1 MRTFDVIQGGRSQE
15 PPRMHRGRGCASLK
29 SVPTG
34 DTFTPSRLR
43 WARERLMLTRTDLA
57 DAANISVSTLT
68 AYENG
73 RRAPLAE
80 AKERLADA
88 LGVRPEFFYLP
99 DMDEV
104 PMEEVSFR
112 KASKTSKCQQRAAM
126 GAAQMA
132 VEFFGVIES
141 SFKLPD
147 LQVPEIDDATP
158 EQAAEEVR
166 AQWHLADRPI
176 ADMMSLLE
184 SKGVR
189 ILSLDHRCKDVDAF
203 CFSRDGVSY
212 IFVSTVKTAERQRFD
227 LAHELGHLVLHA
239 GVPADSANSKERERQ
254 ADLFA
259 SAFLMPASR
268 IYTQSM
274 NGAPVERILK
284 AKKYWQV
291 SAMAMARRL
300 HDLKLLSDW
309 QYRSVVIELSQ
320 RGYRSAEPDGIQ
332 REQSQ
337 LLRKVLFMMDEHT
350 TTADTAAALHLTTDV
365 VRTYLRDL
373 TLT

>member
-254 ADLFA
+254 ADSFA
-259 SAFLMPASR
+259 
-268 IYTQSM
+268 
-274 NGAPVERILK
+274 
-284 AKKYWQV
+284 

-309 QYRSVVIELSQ
+309 KYRSVVIELSQ

>member
-1 MRTFDVIQGGRSQE
+1 MTLSMIQGGCSRTPTRMRHGRSHTALTTI
-15 PPRMHRGRGCASLK
+15 P
-29 SVPTG
+29 VG
-34 DTFTPSRLR
+34 DLFTPSRLR
-43 WARERLMLTRTDLA
+43 WARERLMLARTDLA
-57 DAANISVSTLT
+57 SVTGVSVSALT
-68 AYENG
+68 SYEKGSSNPDV
-73 RRAPLAE
+73 RDIEVLAAE
-80 AKERLADA
+80 
-88 LGVRPEFFYLP
+88 LGVHPEFFYLH
-99 DMDEV
+99 D
-104 PMEEVSFR
+104 MEEVPESVVSFR
-112 KASKTSKCQQRAAM
+112 RASKTSKRQQCAAR

-132 VEFFGVIES
+132 VELFGVIES

-239 GVPADSANSKERERQ
+239 GVLADSANSKERERQ
-254 ADLFA
+254 ADSFA

>member
-1 MRTFDVIQGGRSQE
+1 MTLSMIQGGCSRTPTRMRHGRSHTALTTI
-15 PPRMHRGRGCASLK
+15 P
-29 SVPTG
+29 VG
-34 DTFTPSRLR
+34 DLFTPSRLR
-43 WARERLMLTRTDLA
+43 WARERLMLARTDLA
-57 DAANISVSTLT
+57 SVTGVSVSALT
-68 AYENG
+68 SYEKGSSNPDV
-73 RRAPLAE
+73 RDIEVLAAE
-80 AKERLADA
+80 
-88 LGVRPEFFYLP
+88 LGVHPEFFYLH
-99 DMDEV
+99 D
-104 PMEEVSFR
+104 MEEVPESVVSFR
-112 KASKTSKCQQRAAM
+112 RASKTSKRQQCAAR

-132 VEFFGVIES
+132 VELFGVIES

-239 GVPADSANSKERERQ
+239 DLSTDGAKSKEREGQ
-254 ADLFA
+254 ADAFA

-274 NGAPVERILK
+274 KGAPVERILK

-309 QYRSVVIELSQ
+309 QYRTVTVELSR

>member
-1 MRTFDVIQGGRSQE
+1 MTLSMIQGGCSRTPTRMRHGRSHTALTTI
-15 PPRMHRGRGCASLK
+15 P
-29 SVPTG
+29 VG
-34 DTFTPSRLR
+34 DLFTPSRLR
-43 WARERLMLTRTDLA
+43 WARERLMLARTDLA
-57 DAANISVSTLT
+57 SVTGVSVSALT
-68 AYENG
+68 SYEKGSSNPDV
-73 RRAPLAE
+73 RDIEVLAAE
-80 AKERLADA
+80 
-88 LGVRPEFFYLP
+88 LGVHPEFFYLH
-99 DMDEV
+99 D
-104 PMEEVSFR
+104 MEEVPESVVSFR
-112 KASKTSKCQQRAAM
+112 RASKTSKRQQCAAR

-254 ADLFA
+254 ADSFA

-274 NGAPVERILK
+274 KGAPVERILK

>member
-1 MRTFDVIQGGRSQE
+1 MTLSMIQGGCSRTPTRMRHGRSHTALTTI
-15 PPRMHRGRGCASLK
+15 P
-29 SVPTG
+29 VG
-34 DTFTPSRLR
+34 DLFTPSRLR
-43 WARERLMLTRTDLA
+43 WARERLMLARTDLA
-57 DAANISVSTLT
+57 SVTGVSVSALT
-68 AYENG
+68 SYEKGSSNPDD
-73 RRAPLAE
+73 RDIEVLAAE
-80 AKERLADA
+80 
-88 LGVRPEFFYLP
+88 LGVHPEFFYLH
-99 DMDEV
+99 D
-104 PMEEVSFR
+104 MEEVPESVVSFR
-112 KASKTSKCQQRAAM
+112 RASKTSKRQQCAAR

-141 SFKLPD
+141 AFKLPD

-239 GVPADSANSKERERQ
+239 DLSTDGAKSKERERQ
-254 ADLFA
+254 ADAFA

-274 NGAPVERILK
+274 KGAPVERILK

-309 QYRSVVIELSQ
+309 QYRRVVIELSQ

>member
-1 MRTFDVIQGGRSQE
+1 MTLSMIQGGCSRTPTRMRHGRSHTALTTI
-15 PPRMHRGRGCASLK
+15 P
-29 SVPTG
+29 VG
-34 DTFTPSRLR
+34 DLFTPSRLR
-43 WARERLMLTRTDLA
+43 WARERLMLARTDLA
-57 DAANISVSTLT
+57 SVTGLSVSALT
-68 AYENG
+68 SYEKGSSNPDV
-73 RRAPLAE
+73 RDIEVLAAE
-80 AKERLADA
+80 
-88 LGVRPEFFYLP
+88 LGVHPEFFYLH
-99 DMDEV
+99 D
-104 PMEEVSFR
+104 MEEVPESVVSFR
-112 KASKTSKCQQRAAM
+112 RASKTSKRQQCAAR

-132 VEFFGVIES
+132 VELFSVIES

-239 GVPADSANSKERERQ
+239 DLSTDGAKSKERERQ
-254 ADLFA
+254 ADAFA

-274 NGAPVERILK
+274 KGAPVERILK

-309 QYRSVVIELSQ
+309 QYRTVTVELSR

>member
-1 MRTFDVIQGGRSQE
+1 MTLSMIQGGCSRTPTRMRHGRSHTALTTI
-15 PPRMHRGRGCASLK
+15 P
-29 SVPTG
+29 VG
-34 DTFTPSRLR
+34 DLFTPSRLR
-43 WARERLMLTRTDLA
+43 WARERLMLARTDLA
-57 DAANISVSTLT
+57 SVTGVSVSALT
-68 AYENG
+68 SYEKGSSNPDV
-73 RRAPLAE
+73 RDIEVLAAE
-80 AKERLADA
+80 
-88 LGVRPEFFYLP
+88 LGVHPEFFYLH
-99 DMDEV
+99 D
-104 PMEEVSFR
+104 MEEVPESVVSFR
-112 KASKTSKCQQRAAM
+112 RASKTSKRQQCAAR

-132 VEFFGVIES
+132 VELFGVIES
-141 SFKLPD
+141 AFKLPD

-254 ADLFA
+254 ADSFA

>member
-1 MRTFDVIQGGRSQE
+1 MTLSMIQGGCSRTPTRMRHGRSHTALTTI
-15 PPRMHRGRGCASLK
+15 P
-29 SVPTG
+29 VG
-34 DTFTPSRLR
+34 DLFTPSRLR
-43 WARERLMLTRTDLA
+43 WARERLMLARTDLA
-57 DAANISVSTLT
+57 SVTGVSVSALT
-68 AYENG
+68 SYEKGSSNPDV
-73 RRAPLAE
+73 RDIEVLAAE
-80 AKERLADA
+80 
-88 LGVRPEFFYLP
+88 LGVHPEFFYLH
-99 DMDEV
+99 D
-104 PMEEVSFR
+104 MEEVPESVVSFR
-112 KASKTSKCQQRAAM
+112 RASKTSKRQQCAAR

-141 SFKLPD
+141 AFKLPD

-239 GVPADSANSKERERQ
+239 DLSTDGAKSKERERQ
-254 ADLFA
+254 ADAFA

-274 NGAPVERILK
+274 KGAPVERILK

-309 QYRSVVIELSQ
+309 QYRRVVIELSQ

>member
-1 MRTFDVIQGGRSQE
+1 MTLSMIQGGCSRTPTRMRHGRSHTALTTI
-15 PPRMHRGRGCASLK
+15 P
-29 SVPTG
+29 VG
-34 DTFTPSRLR
+34 DLFTPSRLR
-43 WARERLMLTRTDLA
+43 WARERLMLARTDLA
-57 DAANISVSTLT
+57 SVTGVSVSALT
-68 AYENG
+68 SYEKGSSNPDV
-73 RRAPLAE
+73 RDIEVLAAE
-80 AKERLADA
+80 
-88 LGVRPEFFYLP
+88 LGVHPEFFYLH
-99 DMDEV
+99 D
-104 PMEEVSFR
+104 MEEVPESVVSFR
-112 KASKTSKCQQRAAM
+112 RASKTSKRQQCAAR

-141 SFKLPD
+141 AFKLPD

-254 ADLFA
+254 ADSFA

-274 NGAPVERILK
+274 KGAPVERILK

>member
-1 MRTFDVIQGGRSQE
+1 
-15 PPRMHRGRGCASLK
+15 
-29 SVPTG
+29 
-34 DTFTPSRLR
+34 
-43 WARERLMLTRTDLA
+43 MLARTDLA
-57 DAANISVSTLT
+57 SVTGVSVSALT
-68 AYENG
+68 SYEKGSSNPDV
-73 RRAPLAE
+73 RDIEVLAAE
-80 AKERLADA
+80 
-88 LGVRPEFFYLP
+88 LGVHPEFFYLH
-99 DMDEV
+99 D
-104 PMEEVSFR
+104 MEEVPESVVSFR
-112 KASKTSKCQQRAAM
+112 RASKTSKRQQCAAR

-141 SFKLPD
+141 AFKLPD

-239 GVPADSANSKERERQ
+239 DLSTDGAKSKERERQ
-254 ADLFA
+254 ADAFA

-274 NGAPVERILK
+274 KGAPVERILK

-309 QYRSVVIELSQ
+309 QYRRVVIELSQ

>member
-1 MRTFDVIQGGRSQE
+1 MTLSMIQGGCSRTPTRMRHGRSHTALTTI
-15 PPRMHRGRGCASLK
+15 P
-29 SVPTG
+29 VG
-34 DTFTPSRLR
+34 DLFTPSRLR
-43 WARERLMLTRTDLA
+43 WARERLMLARTDLA
-57 DAANISVSTLT
+57 SVTGVSVSALT
-68 AYENG
+68 SYEKGSSNPDV
-73 RRAPLAE
+73 RDIEVLAAE
-80 AKERLADA
+80 
-88 LGVRPEFFYLP
+88 LGVHPEFFYLH
-99 DMDEV
+99 D
-104 PMEEVSFR
+104 MEEVPESVVSFR
-112 KASKTSKCQQRAAM
+112 RASKTSKRQQCAAR

-141 SFKLPD
+141 AFKLPD

-239 GVPADSANSKERERQ
+239 DLSTDGAKSKERERQ
-254 ADLFA
+254 ADAFA

-309 QYRSVVIELSQ
+309 QYRRVVIELSQ

>member
-1 MRTFDVIQGGRSQE
+1 MTLSMIQGGCSRTPTRMRHGRSHVALTTI
-15 PPRMHRGRGCASLK
+15 PVGNL
-29 SVPTG
+29 
-34 DTFTPSRLR
+34 FTPSRLR
-43 WARERLMLTRTDLA
+43 WARERLMLARTDLA
-57 DAANISVSTLT
+57 SVTGVSVSALT
-68 AYENG
+68 SYEKGSSNPDV
-73 RRAPLAE
+73 RDIEVLAAE
-80 AKERLADA
+80 
-88 LGVRPEFFYLP
+88 LGVHPEFFYLH
-99 DMDEV
+99 D
-104 PMEEVSFR
+104 MEEVPESVVSFR
-112 KASKTSKCQQRAAM
+112 RVSKTSKRQQCAAR

-141 SFKLPD
+141 AFKLPD

-254 ADLFA
+254 ADSFA

-274 NGAPVERILK
+274 KGAPVERILK

>member
-1 MRTFDVIQGGRSQE
+1 MTLSMIQGGCSRTPTRMRHGRSHTALTTI
-15 PPRMHRGRGCASLK
+15 P
-29 SVPTG
+29 VG
-34 DTFTPSRLR
+34 DLFTPSRLR
-43 WARERLMLTRTDLA
+43 WARERLMLARTDLA
-57 DAANISVSTLT
+57 SVTGVSVSALT
-68 AYENG
+68 SYEKGSSNPDV
-73 RRAPLAE
+73 RDIEVLAAE
-80 AKERLADA
+80 
-88 LGVRPEFFYLP
+88 LGVHPEFFYLH
-99 DMDEV
+99 D
-104 PMEEVSFR
+104 MEEVPESVVSFR
-112 KASKTSKCQQRAAM
+112 RASKTSKRQQCAAR

-141 SFKLPD
+141 AFKLPD

-227 LAHELGHLVLHA
+227 LAHELGHLALHA
-239 GVPADSANSKERERQ
+239 DLSTDGAKSKERERQ
-254 ADLFA
+254 ADAFA

-274 NGAPVERILK
+274 KGAPVERILK

-309 QYRSVVIELSQ
+309 QYRRVVIELSQ

>member
-1 MRTFDVIQGGRSQE
+1 MTLSMIQGGCSRTPTRMRHGRSHTALTTI
-15 PPRMHRGRGCASLK
+15 P
-29 SVPTG
+29 VG
-34 DTFTPSRLR
+34 DLFTPSRLR
-43 WARERLMLTRTDLA
+43 WARERLMLARTDLA
-57 DAANISVSTLT
+57 SVTGVSVSALT
-68 AYENG
+68 SYEKGSSNPDD
-73 RRAPLAE
+73 RDIEVLAAE
-80 AKERLADA
+80 
-88 LGVRPEFFYLP
+88 LGVHPEFFYLH
-99 DMDEV
+99 D
-104 PMEEVSFR
+104 MEEVPESVVSFR
-112 KASKTSKCQQRAAM
+112 RASKTSKRQQCAAR

-239 GVPADSANSKERERQ
+239 DLSTDGAKSKERERQ
-254 ADLFA
+254 ADSFA

-274 NGAPVERILK
+274 KGAPVERILK

-309 QYRSVVIELSQ
+309 QYRRVVIELSQ

>member
-1 MRTFDVIQGGRSQE
+1 MTLSMIQGGCSRTPTRMRHGRSHTALTTI
-15 PPRMHRGRGCASLK
+15 P
-29 SVPTG
+29 VG
-34 DTFTPSRLR
+34 DLFTPSRLR
-43 WARERLMLTRTDLA
+43 WARERLMLARTDLA
-57 DAANISVSTLT
+57 SVTGVSVSALT
-68 AYENG
+68 SYEKGSSNPDV
-73 RRAPLAE
+73 RDIEVLAAE
-80 AKERLADA
+80 
-88 LGVRPEFFYLP
+88 LGVHPEFFYLH
-99 DMDEV
+99 D
-104 PMEEVSFR
+104 MEEVPESVVSFR
-112 KASKTSKCQQRAAM
+112 RASKTSKRQQCAAR

-141 SFKLPD
+141 AFKLPD

-239 GVPADSANSKERERQ
+239 DLSTDGAKSKERERQ
-254 ADLFA
+254 ADAFA

>member
-1 MRTFDVIQGGRSQE
+1 MTLSMIQGGCSRTPTRMRNGRSHTALTTI
-15 PPRMHRGRGCASLK
+15 P
-29 SVPTG
+29 VG
-34 DTFTPSRLR
+34 DLFTPSRLR
-43 WARERLMLTRTDLA
+43 WARERLMLARTDLA
-57 DAANISVSTLT
+57 SVTGVSVSALT
-68 AYENG
+68 SYEKGSSNPDV
-73 RRAPLAE
+73 RDIEVLAAE
-80 AKERLADA
+80 
-88 LGVRPEFFYLP
+88 LGVHPEFFYLH
-99 DMDEV
+99 D
-104 PMEEVSFR
+104 MEEVPESVVSFR
-112 KASKTSKCQQRAAM
+112 RASKTSKRQQCAAR

-141 SFKLPD
+141 AFKLPD

-239 GVPADSANSKERERQ
+239 DLSTDGAKSKERERQ
-254 ADLFA
+254 ADAFA

-274 NGAPVERILK
+274 KGAPVERILK

-309 QYRSVVIELSQ
+309 QYRRVVIELSQ

>member
-1 MRTFDVIQGGRSQE
+1 MTLSMIQGGCSRTPTRMRHGRSHAALTTI
-15 PPRMHRGRGCASLK
+15 PVGNL
-29 SVPTG
+29 
-34 DTFTPSRLR
+34 FTPSRLR
-43 WARERLMLTRTDLA
+43 WARERLMLARTDLA
-57 DAANISVSTLT
+57 SVTGVSVSALT
-68 AYENG
+68 SYEKGSSNPDD
-73 RRAPLAE
+73 RDIEVLAAE
-80 AKERLADA
+80 
-88 LGVRPEFFYLP
+88 LGVHPEFFYLH
-99 DMDEV
+99 D
-104 PMEEVSFR
+104 MEEVPESVVSFR
-112 KASKTSKCQQRAAM
+112 RASKTSKRQQCAAR

-141 SFKLPD
+141 AFKLPD

-239 GVPADSANSKERERQ
+239 DLSTDGAKSKERERQ
-254 ADLFA
+254 ADSFA

>member
-1 MRTFDVIQGGRSQE
+1 MTLSMIQGGCSRTPTRMRHGRSHTALTTI
-15 PPRMHRGRGCASLK
+15 P
-29 SVPTG
+29 VG
-34 DTFTPSRLR
+34 DLFTPSRLR
-43 WARERLMLTRTDLA
+43 WARERLMLARTDLA
-57 DAANISVSTLT
+57 SVTGVSVSALT
-68 AYENG
+68 SYEKGSSNPDV
-73 RRAPLAE
+73 RDIEVLAAE
-80 AKERLADA
+80 
-88 LGVRPEFFYLP
+88 LGVHPEFFYLH
-99 DMDEV
+99 D
-104 PMEEVSFR
+104 MEEVPESVVSFR
-112 KASKTSKCQQRAAM
+112 RASKTSKRQQCAAR

-141 SFKLPD
+141 AFKLPD

-203 CFSRDGVSY
+203 CFSRDSVSY

-239 GVPADSANSKERERQ
+239 DLSTDGAKSKERERQ
-254 ADLFA
+254 ADAFA

-274 NGAPVERILK
+274 KGAPVERILK

-309 QYRSVVIELSQ
+309 QYRRVVIELSQ

>member
-1 MRTFDVIQGGRSQE
+1 MTLSMIQGGCSRTPTRMRHGRSHTALTTI
-15 PPRMHRGRGCASLK
+15 P
-29 SVPTG
+29 VG
-34 DTFTPSRLR
+34 DLFTPSRLR
-43 WARERLMLTRTDLA
+43 WARERLMLARTDLA
-57 DAANISVSTLT
+57 SVTGLSVSALT
-68 AYENG
+68 SYEKGSSNPDV
-73 RRAPLAE
+73 RDIEVLAAE
-80 AKERLADA
+80 
-88 LGVRPEFFYLP
+88 LGVHPEFFYLH
-99 DMDEV
+99 D
-104 PMEEVSFR
+104 MEEVPESVVSFR
-112 KASKTSKCQQRAAM
+112 RASKTSKRQQCAAR

-141 SFKLPD
+141 AFKLPD

-239 GVPADSANSKERERQ
+239 DLSTDGAKSKERERQ
-254 ADLFA
+254 ADAFA

-274 NGAPVERILK
+274 KGAPVERILK

-309 QYRSVVIELSQ
+309 QYRTVTVELSR

>member
-1 MRTFDVIQGGRSQE
+1 MTLSMIQGGCSRTPTRMRHGRSHTALTTI
-15 PPRMHRGRGCASLK
+15 P
-29 SVPTG
+29 VG
-34 DTFTPSRLR
+34 DLFTPSRLR
-43 WARERLMLTRTDLA
+43 WARERLMLARTDLA
-57 DAANISVSTLT
+57 SVTGVSVSALT
-68 AYENG
+68 SYEKGSSNPDV
-73 RRAPLAE
+73 RDIEVLAAE
-80 AKERLADA
+80 
-88 LGVRPEFFYLP
+88 LGVHPEFFYLH
-99 DMDEV
+99 D
-104 PMEEVSFR
+104 MEEVPESVVSFR
-112 KASKTSKCQQRAAM
+112 RASKTSKRQQCAAR

-141 SFKLPD
+141 AFKLPD

-239 GVPADSANSKERERQ
+239 DLSTDGAKSKERERQ
-254 ADLFA
+254 ADAFA

-274 NGAPVERILK
+274 KGAPVERILK

>member
-1 MRTFDVIQGGRSQE
+1 MTLSMIQGGCSRTPTRMRHGRSHTALTTI
-15 PPRMHRGRGCASLK
+15 P
-29 SVPTG
+29 VG
-34 DTFTPSRLR
+34 DLFTPSRLR
-43 WARERLMLTRTDLA
+43 WARERLMLARTDLA
-57 DAANISVSTLT
+57 SVTGLSVSALT
-68 AYENG
+68 SYEKGSSNPDV
-73 RRAPLAE
+73 RDIEVLAAE
-80 AKERLADA
+80 
-88 LGVRPEFFYLP
+88 LGVHPEFFYLH
-99 DMDEV
+99 D
-104 PMEEVSFR
+104 MEEVPESVVSFR
-112 KASKTSKCQQRAAM
+112 RASKTSKRQQCAAR

-132 VEFFGVIES
+132 VELFGVIES

-239 GVPADSANSKERERQ
+239 DLSTDGAKSKERERQ
-254 ADLFA
+254 ADAFA

-274 NGAPVERILK
+274 KGAPVERILK

-309 QYRSVVIELSQ
+309 QYRTVTVELSR

>member
-1 MRTFDVIQGGRSQE
+1 MTLSMIQGGCSRTPTRMRHGRSHTALTTI
-15 PPRMHRGRGCASLK
+15 P
-29 SVPTG
+29 VG
-34 DTFTPSRLR
+34 DLFTPSRLR
-43 WARERLMLTRTDLA
+43 WARERLMLARTDLA

-88 LGVRPEFFYLP
+88 LGVRPEFFYLH
-99 DMDEV
+99 D
-104 PMEEVSFR
+104 MEEVPESVVSFR
-112 KASKTSKCQQRAAM
+112 RASKTSKRQQCAAR

-141 SFKLPD
+141 AFKLPD

-239 GVPADSANSKERERQ
+239 DLSTDGAKSKERERQ
-254 ADLFA
+254 ADAFA

-274 NGAPVERILK
+274 KGAPVERILK

-309 QYRSVVIELSQ
+309 QYRRVVIELSQ

>member
-1 MRTFDVIQGGRSQE
+1 MTLSMIQGGCSRTPTRMRHGRSHTALTTI
-15 PPRMHRGRGCASLK
+15 P
-29 SVPTG
+29 VG
-34 DTFTPSRLR
+34 DLFTPSRLR
-43 WARERLMLTRTDLA
+43 WARERLMLARTDLA
-57 DAANISVSTLT
+57 SVTGVSVSALT
-68 AYENG
+68 SYEKGSSNPDV
-73 RRAPLAE
+73 RDIEVLAAE
-80 AKERLADA
+80 
-88 LGVRPEFFYLP
+88 LGVHPEFFYLH
-99 DMDEV
+99 D
-104 PMEEVSFR
+104 MEEVPESVVSFR
-112 KASKTSKCQQRAAM
+112 RASKTSKRQQCAAR

-141 SFKLPD
+141 AFKLPD

-254 ADLFA
+254 ADSFA

>member
-1 MRTFDVIQGGRSQE
+1 MTLSMIQGGCSRTPTRMRHGRSHTALTTI
-15 PPRMHRGRGCASLK
+15 P
-29 SVPTG
+29 VG
-34 DTFTPSRLR
+34 DLFTPSRLR
-43 WARERLMLTRTDLA
+43 WARERLMLARTDLA
-57 DAANISVSTLT
+57 SVTGLSVSALT
-68 AYENG
+68 SYEKGSSNPDV
-73 RRAPLAE
+73 RDIEVLAAE
-80 AKERLADA
+80 
-88 LGVRPEFFYLP
+88 LGVHPEFFYLH
-99 DMDEV
+99 D
-104 PMEEVSFR
+104 MEEVPESVVSFR
-112 KASKTSKCQQRAAM
+112 RASKTSKRQQCAAR

-132 VEFFGVIES
+132 VELFGVIES

-239 GVPADSANSKERERQ
+239 DLSTDGAKSKERERQ
-254 ADLFA
+254 ADAFA

-274 NGAPVERILK
+274 KGAPVERILK

-309 QYRSVVIELSQ
+309 QYRRVVIELSQ

>member
-1 MRTFDVIQGGRSQE
+1 MTLSMIQGGCSRTPTRMRHGRSHTALTTI
-15 PPRMHRGRGCASLK
+15 P
-29 SVPTG
+29 VG
-34 DTFTPSRLR
+34 DLFTPSRLR
-43 WARERLMLTRTDLA
+43 WARERLMLARTDLA
-57 DAANISVSTLT
+57 SVTGVSVSALT
-68 AYENG
+68 SYEKGSSNPDV
-73 RRAPLAE
+73 RDIEVLAAE
-80 AKERLADA
+80 
-88 LGVRPEFFYLP
+88 LGVHPEFFYLH
-99 DMDEV
+99 D
-104 PMEEVSFR
+104 MEEVPESVVSFR
-112 KASKTSKCQQRAAM
+112 RASKTSKRQQCAAR

-141 SFKLPD
+141 AFKLPD

-239 GVPADSANSKERERQ
+239 DLSTDGAKSKERERQ
-254 ADLFA
+254 ADSFA